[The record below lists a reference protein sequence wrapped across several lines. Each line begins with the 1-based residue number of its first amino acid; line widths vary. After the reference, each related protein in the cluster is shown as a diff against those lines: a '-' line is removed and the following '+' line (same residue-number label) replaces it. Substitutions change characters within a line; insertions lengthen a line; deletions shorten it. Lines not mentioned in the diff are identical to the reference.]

1 MANGPFK
8 HDEFFIAT
16 FQEGLMISFLHLVG
30 LNPGTSS
37 TIHPGWMW
45 FGVSQ
50 KFGTQLDPMV
60 SHHSNQ
66 IAEQTRM
73 YDDYI

>member
-1 MANGPFK
+1 
-8 HDEFFIAT
+8 
-16 FQEGLMISFLHLVG
+16 MISFLHLVG
-30 LNPGTSS
+30 LNPGS

-60 SHHSNQ
+60 SRHSNQ

>member
-1 MANGPFK
+1 
-8 HDEFFIAT
+8 
-16 FQEGLMISFLHLVG
+16 MISFLHLVG

-66 IAEQTRM
+66 IAEQTTNK
-73 YDDYI
+73 DV